1 MNTEKIKTLEQ
12 IHLAIVEVE
21 QAREIEGL
29 THQQRIDLEST
40 SVKLWILEQTIIR
53 KTGDELINKLTVDSY
68 ALSELAARIKES
80 ALSLEGVA
88 DVVETAAKVVR
99 ALILIITTAGG
110 AGLI

>member
-21 QAREIEGL
+21 QARESDTL
-29 THQQRIDLEST
+29 THQQRVDLENT
-40 SVKLWILEQTIIR
+40 SVKLWSLEQTIIR
-53 KTGDELINKLTVDSY
+53 KTGEEMISKLTIDSD

-80 ALSLEGVA
+80 AHSLEGIA